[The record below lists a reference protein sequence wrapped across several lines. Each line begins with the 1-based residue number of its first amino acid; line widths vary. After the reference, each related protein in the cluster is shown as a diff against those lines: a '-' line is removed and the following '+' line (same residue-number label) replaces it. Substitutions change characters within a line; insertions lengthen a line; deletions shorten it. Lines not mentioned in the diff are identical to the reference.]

1 VGIQSL
7 MPTKYKDM
15 IYVGLWMDKETL
27 DKLNKLVEFYKE
39 IDPWMRKS
47 RSEVI
52 RRLIHEAYNKMLI
65 AK

>member
-1 VGIQSL
+1 

-27 DKLNKLVEFYKE
+27 EKLDKLVEFYKE

-52 RRLIHEAYNKMLI
+52 RRLIHEAYSNLMVGKV
-65 AK
+65 